1 MNSIRTL
8 LQKPGARYLVVGGSV
23 YVLEL
28 IVIFAAQ
35 RLGATAVQAVTI
47 SFLVGLVV
55 SFLLQK
61 LFTFG
66 DRRMYHKVVIAQVV
80 AVTALVLWN
89 LGFTIVVT
97 RLLQDVLP
105 AVVTRTLALGIT
117 TIWNFYLYRTRI
129 FRQSDH
135 EEILVD

>member
-35 RLGATAVQAVTI
+35 RIGATAVQAVTI

>member
-1 MNSIRTL
+1 VNSIRTL